1 MTGLGQLL
9 LLSAF
14 VTAGFSAFCGF
25 VGWRWDHR
33 GLRRAGLVAGLACV
47 VWLTIVTAILAWALA
62 SKDFRFAY
70 VAEYS
75 SRDLPWHYALSAL
88 WVGQAGSLLV
98 WAWFLGVV
106 VALYRLLS
114 RREPGPLREP
124 ALAVAMLCLWFLVAV
139 MVFAADP
146 MRPSLGEPREG
157 AGLSPLMQHPAMLIH
172 PPVVFAGYA
181 LWTIPFAL
189 AVAAL
194 LAGQLDATWSR
205 QARPWILAAWVVL
218 GVGILWGADWA
229 YEELGWGGY
238 WGWDPVENGSLIP
251 WLTGTALL
259 HTAMAWRYRGV
270 MKKTS
275 LLLAIATFGL
285 CNFATFLTR
294 SGIFSSLHDFSRSP
308 IGWMFL
314 GLMLALTLGGVALV
328 VLRRRGLVPDRPIA
342 AFWSREGLIGV
353 STVALLV
360 LAGATLLGTLAV
372 PLSDAV
378 LGRKVIVGP
387 AFYNYVLIPAGLV
400 LLAGIGASPLVR
412 WGGGGA
418 WRESQAKSKVQSA
431 KCKVQSEVSLAGL
444 TFAFCISHFAFFIR
458 RPATRHPPPAGGPRK
473 YAGLLAHLGFVSLS
487 IGVAGS
493 SLGTD
498 QRETVLQEGQTIQ
511 WAGRS
516 IHFARVVREDRPEKL
531 VVAAQLEISE
541 GDAPAYTLL
550 PAQHLH
556 RNQNQWTSE
565 VAIHSTWTSDFY
577 AIVHGGRQSAD
588 VSFTF
593 VVNPMM
599 RWIWLSGWLAGAG
612 ASIGLWP
619 RRHGTAKRQSASSP
633 GRPEAATHF
642 PQAA

>member
-25 VGWRWDHR
+25 VGWRWDHL

-75 SRDLPWHYALSAL
+75 SRSLPWHYALSAL

-157 AGLSPLMQHPAMLIH
+157 AGLSPLLQHPAMLIH

-205 QARPWILAAWVVL
+205 QARPWILAAWAVL

-259 HTAMAWRYRGV
+259 HTAMAWRRRGV

-275 LLLAIATFGL
+275 LLLAVATFGL

-294 SGIFSSLHDFSRSP
+294 SGIFSSLHEFSRSP

-314 GLMLALTLGGVALV
+314 GLMLALALGGVALV
-328 VLRRRGLVPDRPIA
+328 VLRRRGLAPDRPIA

-387 AFYNYVLIPAGLV
+387 AFYNYVLIPTGLV
-400 LLAGIGASPLVR
+400 LLATLGAAPLVR
-412 WGGGGA
+412 WGGRRSHRLALPGA
-418 WRESQAKSKVQSA
+418 LKT
-431 KCKVQSEVSLAGL
+431 LAGD
-444 TFAFCISHFAFFIR
+444 R
-458 RPATRHPPPAGGPRK
+458 RK

-498 QRETVLQEGQTIQ
+498 QHETVLQEGQTIQ

-516 IHFARVVREDRPEKL
+516 IHFARVVREDRPERL

-550 PAQHLH
+550 PARHLH
-556 RNQNQWTSE
+556 RAQNQWTSE

-577 AIVHGGRQSAD
+577 AIVHGGRDNAD

-619 RRHGTAKRQSASSP
+619 RRHRTATRQSASGP
-633 GRPEAATHF
+633 GRPEAATQL

>member
-1 MTGLGQLL
+1 MTHFGQLL
-9 LLSAF
+9 LLVAF
-14 VTAGFSAFCGF
+14 VAAGFSAFCGF
-25 VGWRWDHR
+25 AGWRWDHR
-33 GLRRAGLVAGLACV
+33 GLRRAGLAAALAGVGA
-47 VWLTIVTAILAWALA
+47 LTIVTFLLAWALV

-70 VAEYS
+70 VADYC

-98 WAWFLGVV
+98 WAWLLGLVI
-106 VALYRLLS
+106 ALYRLLS
-114 RREPGPLREP
+114 RQEPGPLREP
-124 ALAVAMLCLWFLVAV
+124 ATAVAMLCLWFLVAV

-146 MRPSLGEPREG
+146 IGPSLGEPHEG
-157 AGLSPLMQHPAMLIH
+157 AGLSPFLQHPAMLVH

-194 LAGQLDATWSR
+194 TTGRLDAAWSR
-205 QARPWILAAWVVL
+205 QARPWILAAWAVL
-218 GVGILWGADWA
+218 GIGILWGADWA

-259 HTAMAWRYRGV
+259 HTAMAWRLRGV

-275 LLLAIATFGL
+275 LLLAVATFGL

-308 IGWMFL
+308 LGWMFL
-314 GLMLALTLGGVALV
+314 AMMLALGLGGVALV
-328 VLRRRGLVPDRPIA
+328 VVRRRGLVPDRPIA
-342 AFWSREGLIGV
+342 AFWSREGLISV
-353 STVALLV
+353 SSVALLV
-360 LAGATLLGTLAV
+360 LAGATLLGTLAA
-372 PLSDAV
+372 PLSSAL
-378 LGRKVIVGP
+378 LGRKIVVGP
-387 AFYNYVLIPAGLV
+387 AFYNYVLVPTALV
-400 LLAGIGASPLVR
+400 LLAALGATPLVR
-412 WGGGGA
+412 WGGRRNPRLVLRGA
-418 WRESQAKSKVQSA
+418 LRA
-431 KCKVQSEVSLAGL
+431 LAGDL
-444 TFAFCISHFAFFIR
+444 
-458 RPATRHPPPAGGPRK
+458 RK
-473 YAGLLAHLGFVSLS
+473 HSGLLAHLALASLS

-493 SLGTD
+493 SLGTR
-498 QRETVLQEGQTIQ
+498 QHEAVLQEGQTIQ

-516 IHFARVVREDRPEKL
+516 IHFARVLRDDRPDRL
-531 VVAAQLEISE
+531 VVAAELEISE
-541 GDAPAYTLL
+541 GETRAYTLL

-556 RNQNQWTSE
+556 RAQNQWTGQ
-565 VAIHSTWTSDFY
+565 VAIHSTWTRDFY
-577 AIVHGGRQSAD
+577 AIVHGGRQTAD

-612 ASIGLWP
+612 ALVGLWP
-619 RRHGTAKRQSASSP
+619 RRHRTVQRRSDSVP
-633 GRPEAATHF
+633 GRPDLAAQL